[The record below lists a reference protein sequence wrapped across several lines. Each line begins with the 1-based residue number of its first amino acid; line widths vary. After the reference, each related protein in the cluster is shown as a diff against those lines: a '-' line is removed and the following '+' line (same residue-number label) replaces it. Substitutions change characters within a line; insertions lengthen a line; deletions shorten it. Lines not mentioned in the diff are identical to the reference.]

1 MTDMAADFE
10 QARHNMVEQQIR
22 PWNVLDQRVLD
33 KIQGLARDRFVPK
46 RYCDIA
52 YADTQI
58 DIGHSQIMMT
68 PKEEA
73 RMLQALAIQPTDSVL
88 EIGTGT
94 GYCTALMASL
104 AKKVYSV
111 DIIEEFIESASVITK
126 SLGLTNIEFEEGD
139 AVNGWPHHKPYD
151 AIAITGS
158 YYQLPEAYMTHL
170 SIGGRLF
177 CVTGTKPAMQAQL
190 ITRLGEEEWHYETL
204 YETVI
209 PELINS
215 KPKPQFNF

>member
-1 MTDMAADFE
+1 MTSAATDFE
-10 QARHNMVEQQIR
+10 TARHNMVEQQIR

-33 KIQGLARDRFVPK
+33 KIHGLARDRFVPK
-46 RYCDIA
+46 EYRPIA

-73 RMLQALAIQPTDSVL
+73 RMLQALAIKPTDVAL

-94 GYCTALMASL
+94 GYCTTLIASL
-104 AKKVYSV
+104 AKQVYSV
-111 DIIEEFIESASVITK
+111 DIVEEYIESARQLTDD
-126 SLGLTNIEFEEGD
+126 LGLSNIEYEEGD

-151 AIAITGS
+151 VIAITGS
-158 YYQLPEAYMTHL
+158 YYQLPEQYLNHL
-170 SIGGRLF
+170 TIGGRLF
-177 CVTGTKPAMQAQL
+177 CVTGVEPAMQAQL
-190 ITRLGEEEWHYETL
+190 ITRVSEDEWHNESL

-209 PELINS
+209 PSLINS
-215 KPKPQFNF
+215 KPKPQFDF

>member
-1 MTDMAADFE
+1 MTNTATDFE

-33 KIQGLARDRFVPK
+33 KIEGLARDRFVPK
-46 RYCDIA
+46 RYRDIS

-73 RMLQALAIQPTDSVL
+73 RMLQALAIKPSDTVL

-104 AKKVYSV
+104 AKHVYSV
-111 DIIEEFIESASVITK
+111 DIIAEFIESASQITSK
-126 SLGLTNIEFEEGD
+126 LGLSNIEFEEGD
-139 AVNGWPHHKPYD
+139 AANGWPHHKPYD

-158 YYQLPEAYMTHL
+158 YYQLPETYLTHL

-177 CVTGTKPAMQAQL
+177 CVTGTEPAMQAQI

-209 PELINS
+209 PKLINS
-215 KPKPQFNF
+215 QPKPQFSF

>member
-1 MTDMAADFE
+1 MTEAATDYE

-33 KIQGLARDRFVPK
+33 KIHGLARDKFVPK
-46 RYCDIA
+46 RHKAIA

-58 DIGHSQIMMT
+58 SIGHSQIMMT

-73 RMLQALAIQPTDSVL
+73 RMLQALAIKPTDTAL

-94 GYCTALMASL
+94 GYCTALIASL
-104 AKKVYSV
+104 AEKVYSV
-111 DIIEEFIESASVITK
+111 DIIEELIESASKTTE

-158 YYQLPEAYMTHL
+158 CYQLPEQYLNHL

-177 CVTGTKPAMQAQL
+177 CVTGSEPAMQAQL
-190 ITRLGEEEWHYETL
+190 ITRLGDEEWHYETL

-209 PELINS
+209 PPLINS
-215 KPKPQFNF
+215 KPKPPFDF

>member
-1 MTDMAADFE
+1 MTSAATDFE
-10 QARHNMVEQQIR
+10 TARHNMVEQQIR

-33 KIQGLARDRFVPK
+33 KIHGLARDKFVPK
-46 RYCDIA
+46 KYKSIA

-58 DIGHSQIMMT
+58 HIGNSQIMMT

-73 RMLQALAIQPTDSVL
+73 RMLQALAIKPTDIVL

-94 GYCTALMASL
+94 GYCTALLASL
-104 AKKVYSV
+104 AEKVYSV
-111 DIIEEFIESASVITK
+111 DIIEEFINSAKTVTEE
-126 SLGLTNIEFEEGD
+126 LGLTNIEFEEGD

-151 AIAITGS
+151 VIAITGS
-158 YYQLPEAYMTHL
+158 YYQLPEQYLTHL
-170 SIGGRLF
+170 TVGGRLF
-177 CVTGTKPAMQAQL
+177 CVTGTEPAMKAEL
-190 ITRLGEEEWHYETL
+190 ITRLGEDEWHYESL

-209 PELINS
+209 PSLINS

>member
-1 MTDMAADFE
+1 MTEVAIDFE

-33 KIQGLARDRFVPK
+33 KIHGLARDRFVPTK
-46 RYCDIA
+46 HQSMA

-58 DIGHSQIMMT
+58 SIGHSQIMMT

-73 RMLQALAIQPTDSVL
+73 RMLQALAIQPTDTAL

-104 AKKVYSV
+104 AKNVYSV
-111 DIIEEFIESASVITK
+111 DIIEEFIESASKITDQ
-126 SLGLTNIEFEEGD
+126 LGLSNIEYEEGD
-139 AVNGWPHHKPYD
+139 AVNNWPHHKPYD

-158 YYQLPEAYMTHL
+158 YYQLPEQYLTHL
-170 SIGGRLF
+170 TIGGRLF
-177 CVTGTKPAMQAQL
+177 CVTGTEPAMQARL
-190 ITRLGEEEWHYETL
+190 ITRLGDDEWHYQTL

-209 PELINS
+209 PSLINS

>member
-1 MTDMAADFE
+1 MTEPLADFE

-22 PWNVLDQRVLD
+22 PWQVLDQRVLD
-33 KIQGLARDRFVPK
+33 KIHGLARDRFVPK
-46 RYCDIA
+46 RYKSIA

-58 DIGHSQIMMT
+58 SIGHSQIMMT

-73 RMLQALAIQPTDSVL
+73 RMLQALAIKPTDIAL

-104 AKKVYSV
+104 AKKVYSI
-111 DIIEEFIESASVITK
+111 DIIEEFINSAKKITDD
-126 SLGLTNIEFEEGD
+126 LGLNNIEYEEGD
-139 AVNGWPHHKPYD
+139 AANGWPHHKPYD

-158 YYQLPEAYMTHL
+158 CYKLPENYLTHL
-170 SIGGRLF
+170 TIGGRLF
-177 CVTGTKPAMQAQL
+177 CVTGSEPAMQAQL
-190 ITRLGEEEWHYETL
+190 ITRLGDDEWRYETL

-209 PELINS
+209 PSLINTKS
-215 KPKPQFNF
+215 KPQFDF

>member
-1 MTDMAADFE
+1 MTDTATDFE

-46 RYCDIA
+46 KYRAIA

-104 AKKVYSV
+104 AEKVYSV
-111 DIIEEFIESASVITK
+111 DIIEEFIQSASVITK

-158 YYQLPEAYMTHL
+158 YYQLPEAYLTHL

-177 CVTGTKPAMQAQL
+177 CVTGAKPAMQAQL
-190 ITRLGEEEWHYETL
+190 ITRLGEEEWHYQTL

>member
-1 MTDMAADFE
+1 MEAATDFE

-33 KIQGLARDRFVPK
+33 KIHGLARDRFVPK
-46 RYCDIA
+46 RYRSIA

-58 DIGHSQIMMT
+58 NIGHSQIMMT

-73 RMLQALAIQPTDSVL
+73 RMLQALAIKPTDTVL

-104 AKKVYSV
+104 AEHVYSV
-111 DIIEEFIESASVITK
+111 DIIEEYIQSASKVTEE
-126 SLGLTNIEFEEGD
+126 LGLTNIEFEEGD
-139 AVNGWPHHKPYD
+139 AANGWPHHKPYD
-151 AIAITGS
+151 AIAIS
-158 YYQLPEAYMTHL
+158 SSCYQLPEQYLTHL
-170 SIGGRLF
+170 KVGGRLF
-177 CVTGTKPAMQAQL
+177 CVTGTQPAMIAQL
-190 ITRLGEEEWHYETL
+190 ITRTGDDEWHYESL

-209 PELINS
+209 PSLINS
-215 KPKPQFNF
+215 KPKPQFDF